1 MEWLNYHHLFYFWKV
16 VRAGSITRASRELHL
31 APSTISAQ
39 MRMLEEQLGEKLL
52 ARQGRTVAPTD
63 VGRMVVRYAEEIFG
77 IGRELMDA
85 VKQRPTGRPLRLVIG
100 VDDVLPKDVA
110 YHLIKP
116 ALRLPEPVRILC
128 REASLE
134 RLLADLAVH
143 EIDLVLSDALV
154 TPTVNVRAYNHFLG
168 ECGVMFV
175 GTPNLAKLYRR
186 SFPKSLDG
194 APILLPTDD
203 TAIRRSLDQ
212 WLEAQNVRPVLIGE
226 FEDLALMRVFGQAG
240 VGIFPVPSV
249 VEKHFEK
256 QFHLERVGLAHEV
269 RTRFYAIS
277 TEKKL
282 KHPAVVAIC
291 DTARQTLFRSFN
303 TRSRSTTRSRSNRM
317 KSKDSRR

>member
-1 MEWLNYHHLFYFWKV
+1 MEWLNYHHLYYFWKV
-16 VRAGSITRASRELHL
+16 VRAGSITRASQELLL
-31 APSTISAQ
+31 APSTVSAQ
-39 MRMLEEQLGEKLL
+39 LRSLEEQLGEKLL
-52 ARQGRTVAPTD
+52 VRQGRTVVPTE
-63 VGRMVVRYAEEIFG
+63 VGRMVVRHAEEIFG
-77 IGRELMDA
+77 LGRELLDA

-110 YHLIKP
+110 YQLIKP
-116 ALRLPEPVRILC
+116 ALHLPERVRILC

-143 EIDLVLSDALV
+143 EIDLVLSDAVV
-154 TPTVNVRAYNHFLG
+154 TPSLSVRAYNHLLG

-175 GTPNLAKLYRR
+175 GTPKLAKLYRR
-186 SFPKSLDG
+186 GFPKSLDG

-212 WLEAQNVRPVLIGE
+212 WLETQNVRPELIGE

-249 VEKHFEK
+249 VEKHFVK
-256 QFHLERVGLAHEV
+256 QFGLEHVGNAQGV
-269 RTRFYAIS
+269 RSRFYAIS

-282 KHPAVVAIC
+282 RHPAVVAIC
-291 DTARQTLFRSFN
+291 DTARQTLFRPFN
-303 TRSRSTTRSRSNRM
+303 TG
-317 KSKDSRR
+317 SRRTPGRRETR